1 MILAMIFWGIS
12 WPCSKILV
20 SYAPAYII
28 AFWRFFFTLIGLFF
42 LLLVLKIPLGF
53 ERKNLKWLLIASV
66 FNVLYS
72 LFFFAGLN
80 YGLAGK
86 GGVLATTLTPVFTYL
101 LVMFIIFYQT
111 KSKPKV
117 PKNEILGLILG
128 IMSGILL
135 LDLGGFDELFGKFN
149 TFFVLCAFDWAL
161 MSIVT
166 QKIKMNALVMNFYIT
181 LFSLVAFVPIWFE
194 PATYFLFEAPLH
206 FWFHLF
212 CVAILSTLVGTSI
225 YYLGIKELGSAKAN
239 SFMLIVTLTS
249 LVFTIITQVNLITSG
264 ADVTWGI
271 VRGVI
276 AVLLIILAID
286 LVVEGVKTLSK
297 QAKANA

>member
-1 MILAMIFWGIS
+1 MNTQKFFFVLMILAMVFWGIS

-42 LLLVLKIPLGF
+42 LLLALKIPLSF

-101 LVMFIIFYQT
+101 LVMLIIFYQT
-111 KSKPKV
+111 KNKPKV
-117 PKNEILGLILG
+117 PKNEILGLVLG

-181 LFSLVAFVPIWFE
+181 IISVFAFTPIMFME
-194 PATYFLFEAPLH
+194 QTYFLFEADLK
-206 FWFHLF
+206 FWINILALSF
-212 CVAILSTLVGTSI
+212 LSTVVGTSI
-225 YYLGIKELGSAKAN
+225 YYLGIKKLGSAKAN
-239 SFMLIVTLTS
+239 SFL
-249 LVFTIITQVNLITSG
+249 
-264 ADVTWGI
+264 
-271 VRGVI
+271 
-276 AVLLIILAID
+276 LLIPAIALFCSFIILDEKPSLLTLFGTALAIFAIY
-286 LVVEGVKTLSK
+286 LINVYGKEKLQK
-297 QAKANA
+297 